1 MSRQWRSDAVN
12 FGRSM
17 ELSCFKRFAFLIFLV
32 LCARASN
39 HAAYAENPQH
49 SIVVTLSTDRKT
61 YTVGQNIAVRYG
73 ITNVGVEPVYVS
85 PYLDLVSSPVYGF
98 YISILDTK
106 GASAAQGV
114 VAADPGPD
122 YEKNRKIVAEIQR
135 DWVLLRPGYFYGHVT
150 TLSFPPRK
158 PGKYKLKGTY
168 RSNHL
173 TDKDVGPV
181 SQLKYL
187 ERGRAN
193 HGHWGQEERWPLS
206 TGRQFEVL

>member
-1 MSRQWRSDAVN
+1 
-12 FGRSM
+12 
-17 ELSCFKRFAFLIFLV
+17 
-32 LCARASN
+32 
-39 HAAYAENPQH
+39 
-49 SIVVTLSTDRKT
+49 
-61 YTVGQNIAVRYG
+61 VRYG

-98 YISILDTK
+98 YISIPDTK
-106 GASAAQGV
+106 GESAAQGV
-114 VAADPGPD
+114 VAADPGSH
-122 YEKNRKIVAEIQR
+122 YEKNRNIVAEIQR

-181 SQLKYL
+181 SQW
-187 ERGRAN
+187 RHRN
-193 HGHWGQEERWPLS
+193 
-206 TGRQFEVL
+206 